1 MKSPRNP
8 WQKLLAEHIA
18 NRQAPPRPEGF
29 YTRPEIAKLWGLKM
43 NTTTRMI
50 KDMLQNKK
58 LEERKH
64 LFMIETKSKPTLR
77 RLKIYK
83 ILP

>member
-1 MKSPRNP
+1 
-8 WQKLLAEHIA
+8 
-18 NRQAPPRPEGF
+18 
-29 YTRPEIAKLWGLKM
+29 
-43 NTTTRMI
+43 MI